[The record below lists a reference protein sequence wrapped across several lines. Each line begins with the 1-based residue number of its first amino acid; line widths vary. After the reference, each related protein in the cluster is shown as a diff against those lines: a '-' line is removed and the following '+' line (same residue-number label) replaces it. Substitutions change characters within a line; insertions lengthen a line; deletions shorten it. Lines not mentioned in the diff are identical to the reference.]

1 MATKNNANTKLLFEK
16 CTPFID
22 RISEINNTQIN
33 NAKDIDVVMLMYD
46 LIENRDNHLKNIR
59 TFLVVI

>member
-1 MATKNNANTKLLFEK
+1 MATKNNANKKLLFEK

-22 RISEINNTQIN
+22 HISEINNTQIN

-46 LIENRDNHLKNIR
+46 LIDNRDNHLKNIR